1 MELIDSVR
9 QIAKVYTERKDVIQT
24 EEATKNA
31 LIMPFISA
39 LGYNVF
45 DPSEVVPEFTADV
58 GIKKGEKVDY
68 AIIRD
73 NRPIMLIEA
82 KWSGEELDVNKEGQ
96 LMRYFN
102 ATPAKI
108 GILTNGHEYRF
119 YTDLDQDNIM
129 DMMPFLQFSICDI
142 SEQIVRELKRFTK
155 SSFKIEEI
163 ASTASELKYT
173 GAMKTYLMEQLQE
186 PSDDFVRHMATQVFS
201 GRLTE
206 NAREKF
212 KLITKKAFTQFISDR
227 VSDRLA
233 SALSEEKAASTQ
245 TEQQSD
251 NASDAPAEPKS
262 KIITTQ
268 DEIDG
273 YNAVKAILRSKL
285 DVKRI
290 TLKDT
295 INYCNILFDGNIRK
309 PLCRFYFN
317 NPENMFIGFF
327 NEARKETK
335 IHIDT
340 IDDIYLHADK
350 LELVMNAYLTAESE
364 KDTKKNQSD
373 ESKSHQQE

>member
-1 MELIDSVR
+1 MELIDSIR
-9 QIAKVYTERKDVIQT
+9 QIAKVYTERKDIIQT

-45 DPSEVVPEFTADV
+45 DPSEVVPEFVADV

-68 AIIRD
+68 AIIKD
-73 NRPIMLIEA
+73 GKPIMLIEA

-96 LMRYFN
+96 LLRYFN

-129 DMMPFLQFSICDI
+129 DLMPFLQFSICDI
-142 SEQIVRELKRFTK
+142 NEQIVRELKRFTK
-155 SSFKIEEI
+155 TAFKIEEI

-173 GAMKTYLMEQLQE
+173 GAMKTYLMEQLTE
-186 PSDDFVRHMATQVFS
+186 PSEDFVRHMASQVFN

-212 KLITKKAFTQFISDR
+212 KVITKKAFTQFVSDR

-233 SALSEEKAASTQ
+233 SALSEEKAANSPVEAEKT
-245 TEQQSD
+245 
-251 NASDAPAEPKS
+251 APESETEPKS
-262 KIITTQ
+262 KIVTTQ

-273 YNAVKAILRSKL
+273 YNIVKAILRSEIEL
-285 DVKRI
+285 KRI

-295 INYCNILFDGNIRK
+295 IDYCNVLLDGNRK
-309 PLCRFYFN
+309 KPICRFYFN
-317 NPENMFIGFF
+317 NPNNKSLAIFD
-327 NEARKETK
+327 ETGKQVK
-335 IHIDT
+335 ISIDT
-340 IDDIYLHADK
+340 LDDIYLHADK
-350 LELVMNAYLTAESE
+350 LSATLKSYLAKGSSIEE
-364 KDTKKNQSD
+364 
-373 ESKSHQQE
+373 

>member
-1 MELIDSVR
+1 MELIDTIK
-9 QIAKVYTERKDVIQT
+9 QIAKVYTERKDAIQT

-45 DPSEVVPEFTADV
+45 DPFEVIPEFTADV

-68 AIIRD
+68 AIMKEGS
-73 NRPIMLIEA
+73 PIMLIEA
-82 KWSGEELDVNKEGQ
+82 KWSGEALDVNKEGQ

-155 SSFKIEEI
+155 PAFKIEEI

-173 GAMKTYLMEQLQE
+173 GAMKSYLMEQLTE
-186 PSDDFVRHMATQVFS
+186 PSEDFVRHMASQVFN
-201 GRLTE
+201 GRLTG

-212 KLITKKAFTQFISDR
+212 KLITKKAFTQFVSDR

-233 SALSEEKAASTQ
+233 SALSEEKAANT
-245 TEQQSD
+245 
-251 NASDAPAEPKS
+251 PAEKEKAQPEKESEPKS
-262 KIITTQ
+262 KIVTTQ

-273 YNAVKAILRSKL
+273 YNIVKAILRSNV
-285 DVKRI
+285 DVKRLVI
-290 TLKDT
+290 KDT
-295 INYCNILFDGNIRK
+295 IDYCNVLLDNNRK
-309 PLCRFYFN
+309 KPVCRFYFN
-317 NPENMFIGFF
+317 NPDNKSLAVFDESGKQVKI
-327 NEARKETK
+327 AIETL
-335 IHIDT
+335 
-340 IDDIYLHADK
+340 DDIYIHADK
-350 LELVMNAYLTAESE
+350 IIATLNAYLAKNAPDSGSE
-364 KDTKKNQSD
+364 TY
-373 ESKSHQQE
+373 